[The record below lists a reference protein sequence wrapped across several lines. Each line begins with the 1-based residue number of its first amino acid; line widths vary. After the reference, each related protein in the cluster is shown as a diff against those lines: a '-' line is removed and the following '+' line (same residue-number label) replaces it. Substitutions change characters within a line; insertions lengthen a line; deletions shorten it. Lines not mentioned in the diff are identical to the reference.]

1 VEAFGNVRRGAVV
14 KIDNELFA
22 VMKTE
27 FRNPGNWRA
36 ILHLTLKSLRSGAIT
51 DRRVRPQDKVEV
63 AFVDTREAQ
72 YLYSDGMHHHFM
84 FTDNFEQEAF
94 PEELLGDD
102 VLYLTADS
110 RVQVK
115 MHEGRPIVV
124 ELPTSVRHRITE
136 TEPGLKGAT
145 AQAQY
150 KPAVT
155 ETGLKIKVPA
165 FIDVGEI
172 VEIDTRSGEYLG
184 RAAHHG

>member
-1 VEAFGNVRRGAVV
+1 VEQFGNVRRGAVI

-36 ILHLTLKSLRSGAIT
+36 ILHLTLKNLRTGTIT
-51 DRRVRPQDKVEV
+51 DRRVRPQDKVDV
-63 AFVDTREAQ
+63 AFVDQREAQ
-72 YLYSDGMHHHFM
+72 YLYSDGVHHHFM
-84 FTDNFEQEAF
+84 FTDNYEREAF
-94 PEELLGDD
+94 ADELLGDD

-115 MHEGRPIVV
+115 LHDGKPIVV
-124 ELPTSVRHRITE
+124 ELPSSVRHKVTE
-136 TEPGLKGAT
+136 TEPGLRGAT

-155 ETGLKIKVPA
+155 ETGLKIKVPS
-165 FIDVGEI
+165 FIEIGEV
-172 VEIDTRSGEYLG
+172 VEIDTRTGEYLG
-184 RAAHHG
+184 RANR